1 MDAGQRAALKA
12 FMITIDLR
20 DEALEASEGAIRA
33 KVTEIKLADGFDVQ
47 GSASAGTA
55 LSMGYVANELPT
67 LERVADLYCKA
78 TGCTMVEARA
88 AVLDNASPAR
98 RLYAYGGRFTASVEN
113 FRAGL
118 ALLGTF
124 KNWFAATNAALDP
137 LRVHNPVI
145 PEGASLTV
153 LNASTADF
161 REDAEYAY
169 EKFIF
174 EHLAIDETMPLA
186 ADDPEAIFGM
196 EHNPVTRFVGR
207 AYVTSCVNTF
217 AQVPP
222 EKRVVLFAVFD
233 LLAPLP
239 RTAADLYVNMH
250 GQLSLEIVA
259 RVLAHLDEI
268 DEMRK
273 NGTLT
278 KESFCNRFLTDIPGA
293 AGMTIKQM
301 ADVVTNRL
309 DDEIRPN
316 QLNGDY
322 QAMMS
327 ISFMMQNC
335 GCTIEEAVAAIL
347 AKKTLPKA
355 PYVAEANGGI
365 AELRNDASGGR
376 TQMVMDLER
385 PNNATYIKS
394 RQLVLK
400 PEENVFTVAFP
411 DGTKLKSASTAEA
424 KVIADKV
431 AAFCGSVHPVQLNAV
446 FFALTQASSASVV
459 GAFAA
464 QDIHNTE
471 HMPLTYTLAKD
482 AETGVVTIR
491 YSEPAG
497 FPVKFHWETT
507 IDLDGIAVSTPIVI
521 E

>member
-1 MDAGQRAALKA
+1 M
-12 FMITIDLR
+12 
-20 DEALEASEGAIRA
+20 
-33 KVTEIKLADGFDVQ
+33 
-47 GSASAGTA
+47 
-55 LSMGYVANELPT
+55 
-67 LERVADLYCKA
+67 
-78 TGCTMVEARA
+78 
-88 AVLDNASPAR
+88 
-98 RLYAYGGRFTASVEN
+98 
-113 FRAGL
+113 
-118 ALLGTF
+118 
-124 KNWFAATNAALDP
+124 
-137 LRVHNPVI
+137 
-145 PEGASLTV
+145 
-153 LNASTADF
+153 
-161 REDAEYAY
+161 
-169 EKFIF
+169 
-174 EHLAIDETMPLA
+174 
-186 ADDPEAIFGM
+186 
-196 EHNPVTRFVGR
+196 
-207 AYVTSCVNTF
+207 TSCVNTF

-309 DDEIRPN
+309 DNEIRPN

-411 DGTKLKSASTAEA
+411 DGTRLRSASTAEA
-424 KVIADKV
+424 TVVADRV
-431 AAFCGSVHPVQLNAV
+431 AAFCGSVHPAQLNSV

-471 HMPLTYTLAKD
+471 HMPLTYTLARD
-482 AETGVVTIR
+482 ADTGAVTIR

-507 IDLDGIAVSTPIVI
+507 IDIDGVAHSSQVVI
-521 E
+521 EALQA